1 MKNRLIGLLLIVC
14 CTSVSP
20 VRALEHVVFTPQ
32 WMPQAQFAGY
42 YVAKEMGFYK
52 EVGLDV
58 EIVHPSLTM
67 SAMSRIRNNVSQI
80 ATMQLCQAMEIIDNG
95 YSLVNILQTSMNDAT
110 MIISRNNK
118 SPLKLK
124 GARVAKWMDFGHMAL
139 CFNIKEGLDYQWIPL
154 SMTISLFVKG
164 YVDAMIAESYN
175 EYNQLLQSGI
185 TISEESIY
193 RLSDHGYNVQED
205 GVYMTREYYQNH
217 KEQAQKFAQAS
228 KKGWEWVVKHQE
240 EALDIVMR
248 YVHQDHIG
256 TNRTIQ
262 RLMLQ
267 EVLRLQVDKQS
278 GKREFRLRP
287 DMVKLA
293 SRLMLECKILKHEV
307 KYEQLISE

>member
-1 MKNRLIGLLLIVC
+1 
-14 CTSVSP
+14 
-20 VRALEHVVFTPQ
+20 
-32 WMPQAQFAGY
+32 
-42 YVAKEMGFYK
+42 MGFYK

-164 YVDAMIAESYN
+164 YVDAMIAESYD

-256 TNRTIQ
+256 TNRTMQ

-293 SRLMLECKILKHEV
+293 SRLMQECKILKHEV

>member
-1 MKNRLIGLLLIVC
+1 MKNWLIGLLLIVC
-14 CTSVSP
+14 CLSVSP

-164 YVDAMIAESYN
+164 YVDAMIAESYD

-240 EALDIVMR
+240 DVW
-248 YVHQDHIG
+248 
-256 TNRTIQ
+256 
-262 RLMLQ
+262 
-267 EVLRLQVDKQS
+267 
-278 GKREFRLRP
+278 
-287 DMVKLA
+287 
-293 SRLMLECKILKHEV
+293 
-307 KYEQLISE
+307 

>member
-118 SPLKLK
+118 SPLKFK

-256 TNRTIQ
+256 TNRTMQ